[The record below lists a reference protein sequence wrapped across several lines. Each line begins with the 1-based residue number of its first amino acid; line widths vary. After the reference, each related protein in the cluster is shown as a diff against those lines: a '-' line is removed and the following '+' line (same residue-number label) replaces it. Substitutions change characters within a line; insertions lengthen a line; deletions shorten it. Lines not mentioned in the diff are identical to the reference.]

1 MSKLRTNH
9 TVIQKE
15 NVALPY
21 AWMTVILCWSAVA
34 VMSSLYVTIP
44 LVPLFAKVFGK
55 TLAEAALPGSIFS
68 LGFAAGC
75 LVYGGLSDRF
85 GRKQVIV
92 IGLLAL
98 TIISLSISLTSQYS
112 VLVTLRLLQ
121 GLAAATFSPVA
132 LAYAVDMFPAE
143 KRVTAI
149 GFISTGFLVAGIA
162 GQVFSI
168 VISEQMGWNTVFR
181 MLGILYA
188 ITFLIVLFSLPNPP
202 SPQRGVRIW
211 AAFSQLETVLRS
223 YPLWLSY
230 TVAFVLLMSFVSM
243 YTVLGSYL
251 GGPEFGLNSRQMLY
265 VRSAGI
271 IGMLLSPFAGKLA
284 QKYGV
289 HLILRTALILS
300 ILSLALMGMTHSLM
314 TIVVLSVCF
323 VSGIALSVPSLIA
336 IVGQLGGAARAIA
349 VSLYTFILFAG
360 TSLAPMLSI
369 RLMGNGGNQMTTFM
383 LLAAVLSV
391 GFIASL
397 LIRSHQNDPLKRNA

>member
-75 LVYGGLSDRF
+75 LVYGGLSNRF

-188 ITFLIVLFSLPNPP
+188 ITFLIVLFFLPKTP
-202 SPQRGVRIW
+202 SPQRDVRIW

-243 YTVLGSYL
+243 YTVLGNYL

-397 LIRSHQNDPLKRNA
+397 LIRSHQNDPLRRNA

>member
-188 ITFLIVLFSLPNPP
+188 ITFLIVLFSYLTPP
-202 SPQRGVRIW
+202 PLNEVF
-211 AAFSQLETVLRS
+211 AFGQ
-223 YPLWLSY
+223 
-230 TVAFVLLMSFVSM
+230 
-243 YTVLGSYL
+243 
-251 GGPEFGLNSRQMLY
+251 
-265 VRSAGI
+265 
-271 IGMLLSPFAGKLA
+271 
-284 QKYGV
+284 
-289 HLILRTALILS
+289 
-300 ILSLALMGMTHSLM
+300 
-314 TIVVLSVCF
+314 LSVSWRPFC
-323 VSGIALSVPSLIA
+323 
-336 IVGQLGGAARAIA
+336 ARI
-349 VSLYTFILFAG
+349 LYG
-360 TSLAPMLSI
+360 
-369 RLMGNGGNQMTTFM
+369 
-383 LLAAVLSV
+383 
-391 GFIASL
+391 
-397 LIRSHQNDPLKRNA
+397 

>member
-1 MSKLRTNH
+1 MSKLRTHH
-9 TVIQKE
+9 TVIQKG

-21 AWMTVILCWSAVA
+21 AWMTVILCWSAVV

-44 LVPLFAKVFGK
+44 LLPFFAKVFGK

-92 IGLLAL
+92 TGLLAL

-112 VLVTLRLLQ
+112 VLVILRLLQ

-188 ITFLIVLFSLPNPP
+188 ITFLIVLFFLPKPP

-211 AAFSQLETVLRS
+211 SAFSQLGTVLRS
-223 YPLWLSY
+223 YPLWLTY

-251 GGPEFGLNSRQMLY
+251 SGPEFGLNSRQMLY

-271 IGMLLSPFAGKLA
+271 IGMLLSPFAGKLG
-284 QKYGV
+284 QKFGV
-289 HLILRTALILS
+289 HIILRTALILA
-300 ILSLALMGMTHSLM
+300 ILSLALMGMTHSLIA
-314 TIVVLSVCF
+314 IVVLSVCF

-349 VSLYTFILFAG
+349 VSLYTFVLFAG
-360 TSLAPMLSI
+360 TSLAPTLSI
-369 RLMGNGGNQMTTFM
+369 RLMGNGSNQTTTFM
-383 LLAAVLSV
+383 LLAAVLSL
-391 GFIASL
+391 GFIASV
-397 LIRSHQNDPLKRNA
+397 LIRSHQNDPLKRDA

>member
-1 MSKLRTNH
+1 MSKLRTRH
-9 TVIQKE
+9 TVIQKG

-21 AWMTVILCWSAVA
+21 TWMTVILCWSAVV

-44 LVPLFAKVFGK
+44 LLPFFAKVFGK

-92 IGLLAL
+92 TGLLAL

-112 VLVTLRLLQ
+112 VLVILRLLQ

-168 VISEQMGWNTVFR
+168 VISEQMGWNMVFR
-181 MLGILYA
+181 MLGVLYA
-188 ITFLIVLFSLPNPP
+188 ITSLIVLFFLPKTP

-211 AAFSQLETVLRS
+211 SAFSQLGTVLRS
-223 YPLWLSY
+223 YPLWLAY

-251 GGPEFGLNSRQMLY
+251 SGPEFGLNSRQMLY

-271 IGMLLSPFAGKLA
+271 IGMLLSPFAGKLG
-284 QKYGV
+284 QKFGV
-289 HLILRTALILS
+289 HIILRTALILA
-300 ILSLALMGMTHSLM
+300 ILSLALMGMTHSLIA
-314 TIVVLSVCF
+314 IVVLSVCF

-349 VSLYTFILFAG
+349 VSLYTFVLFAG
-360 TSLAPMLSI
+360 TSLAPTLSI
-369 RLMGNGGNQMTTFM
+369 RLMGNGSNQTTTFM
-383 LLAAVLSV
+383 MLATVLSV

-397 LIRSHQNDPLKRNA
+397 LIRQKQNDSLKRNA